1 MNITTHDIQQMS
13 SVNPSGHWLNGTRN
27 DPQRQCWLH
36 PDPIDTQVKPWL
48 YLALSLLGFLAN
60 GLTLREFM
68 RSGRTPT
75 VILTLNM
82 VTSDLLLCTSFLFR
96 VVYYRRGHI
105 WSGEDTVCQAAMLTM
120 ITVFYVNLYCNIML
134 LLWTS
139 VTRYATVVRP
149 CPALLVPF
157 TRPRE
162 CWVLCLVTWV
172 TVVTVVSANVVL
184 QFGRGKGRGV
194 DSCFDMLENH
204 HREALN
210 NQHCLGVAL
219 FFVILT
225 FILVNYGGL
234 VLYLQK
240 VRGSKNTNT
249 SEGGAREGRGVSTGV
264 TAGDRRVSC
273 EVEEGCGV
281 SLGETEGRGENIRG
295 VDLEVHSGA
304 GERQRMKSGSLRVR
318 RKILAVV
325 VVFVACFLPY
335 HVQRAVTLLSPHGGD
350 CEKLRTQWKAK
361 NATITIAA
369 LSCIVHPLLHL
380 ALRHLPCCRRLQ

>member
-1 MNITTHDIQQMS
+1 MNITTDDIQQMS
-13 SVNPSGHWLNGTRN
+13 SVNPSVHGLNGTSN
-27 DPQRQCWLH
+27 NPQRQCWLH

-48 YLALSLLGFLAN
+48 YLVLSLLGFLAN
-60 GLTLREFM
+60 GLTLREFR
-68 RSGRTPT
+68 RSERTPT

-105 WSGEDTVCQAAMLTM
+105 WSGEDK
-120 ITVFYVNLYCNIML
+120 
-134 LLWTS
+134 
-139 VTRYATVVRP
+139 VRP
-149 CPALLVPF
+149 CPAVLVPF

-162 CWVLCLVTWV
+162 CWVLCIITWV

-184 QFGRGKGRGV
+184 QFGQGKGGH
-194 DSCFDMLENH
+194 SCFDMLENQ

-210 NQHCLGVAL
+210 YQHCLGVAL
-219 FFVILT
+219 FFVILIL
-225 FILVNYGGL
+225 ILVSYGGL
-234 VLYLQK
+234 VLHLQK

-249 SEGGAREGRGVSTGV
+249 SEGGAREGREVSTGV

-273 EVEEGCGV
+273 GVEEGCGV
-281 SLGETEGRGENIRG
+281 SLGEREGRGENIQG

>member
-1 MNITTHDIQQMS
+1 MPSTGTILEIRSRPVARNLMN
-13 SVNPSGHWLNGTRN
+13 
-27 DPQRQCWLH
+27 RQCWLH
-36 PDPIDTQVKPWL
+36 PDPFDTQVKPWL
-48 YLALSLLGFLAN
+48 YLVLSLLGFLGN
-60 GLTLREFM
+60 GLTLRELW
-68 RSGRTPT
+68 RSVWTPT
-75 VILTLNM
+75 VILTLNK

-105 WSGEDTVCQAAMLTM
+105 WSGEDKACQATILTG
-120 ITVFYVNLYCNIML
+120 ITVFYVNLYCNMLL

-157 TRPRE
+157 TRPRG

-172 TVVTVVSANVVL
+172 TVVTVVSASVVL
-184 QFGRGKGRGV
+184 QFGRGKGRGGG
-194 DSCFDMLENH
+194 DRCFDMLENH
-204 HREALN
+204 HREVLN

-225 FILVNYGGL
+225 FILVSYGGL
-234 VLYLQK
+234 VLHLQK

-249 SEGGAREGRGVSTGV
+249 RGVSTGV

-273 EVEEGCGV
+273 GVEEGCGV
-281 SLGETEGRGENIRG
+281 SLGEREGRRENIQG

-304 GERQRMKSGSLRVR
+304 GERQGVKSGSLRVR

-350 CEKLRTQWKAK
+350 CEKFRTQWKVT
-361 NATITIAA
+361 NTTITIAA

-380 ALRHLPCCRRLQ
+380 ALRHLTCCRRLQ

>member
-1 MNITTHDIQQMS
+1 
-13 SVNPSGHWLNGTRN
+13 
-27 DPQRQCWLH
+27 
-36 PDPIDTQVKPWL
+36 
-48 YLALSLLGFLAN
+48 
-60 GLTLREFM
+60 
-68 RSGRTPT
+68 
-75 VILTLNM
+75 
-82 VTSDLLLCTSFLFR
+82 
-96 VVYYRRGHI
+96 
-105 WSGEDTVCQAAMLTM
+105 
-120 ITVFYVNLYCNIML
+120 ML

-249 SEGGAREGRGVSTGV
+249 K
-264 TAGDRRVSC
+264 
-273 EVEEGCGV
+273 
-281 SLGETEGRGENIRG
+281 
-295 VDLEVHSGA
+295 
-304 GERQRMKSGSLRVR
+304 RQRMKSGSLRVR